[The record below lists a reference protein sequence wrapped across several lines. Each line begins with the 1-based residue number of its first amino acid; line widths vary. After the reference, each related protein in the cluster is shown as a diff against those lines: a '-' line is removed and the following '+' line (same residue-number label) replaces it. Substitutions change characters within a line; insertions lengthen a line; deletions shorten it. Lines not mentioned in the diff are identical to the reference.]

1 MIPGLKWIVAG
12 IVIVVIL
19 AFAVVPSGISS
30 GAPNGVM
37 TIYMKDESTGQVF
50 SAELEIG
57 QPTNTMSVFKPV
69 VSFHPLTVYGNQ
81 TVAVFDSDCYSFWV
95 SVSFSYSGDKMTSFD
110 SSQATFWAST
120 APGTGSIIVSQPMHT
135 ARQNILTVNYTGAL
149 PGPGVTMTIASPI
162 TEPFAIVVSQG
173 TGTGPTSW
181 WNKLPLLGSDLN
193 GAKIHI
199 GVSIDGTDI
208 NNKAV
213 IGVIDA
219 VLTIMTTP
227 APNGSISIAIDSMSA
242 GVNPA

>member
-1 MIPGLKWIVAG
+1 
-12 IVIVVIL
+12 
-19 AFAVVPSGISS
+19 
-30 GAPNGVM
+30 
-37 TIYMKDESTGQVF
+37 
-50 SAELEIG
+50 
-57 QPTNTMSVFKPV
+57 V

-120 APGTGSIIVSQPMHT
+120 APGTGGVIVSQPMHT
-135 ARQNILTVNYTGAL
+135 ARQNILTVNYTGAGQGGVSEL

-173 TGTGPTSW
+173 TGSGPTSW